1 MNNKLETIA
10 GNFSGVIGLCTA
22 SFLQLSNLKRT
33 IHFPLPITKERIQ
46 ALSALFEEGVKVS
59 KLNMMDDPAY
69 IEYQEKVND
78 FFTANE
84 FARGKM
90 LSKGTVDFFEYAMS
104 NPDEFGM
111 LQTYLSRV
119 EKQMETAWYGILQK
133 YGKLTLSLSKQAYPA

>member
-1 MNNKLETIA
+1 MNNKLEIVAEHFNGVTSLCIA
-10 GNFSGVIGLCTA
+10 G
-22 SFLQLSNLKRT
+22 FLQLSDLKRT
-33 IHFPLPITKERIQ
+33 IRIPLPITEDSIQ
-46 ALSALFEEGVKVS
+46 ALSTVFEEGVKVS
-59 KLNMMDDPAY
+59 KSNMIDDPAY
-69 IEYQEKVND
+69 IEYQEKIND

-90 LSKGTVDFFEYAMS
+90 LSKGTVDLFEYAMS

-133 YGKLTLSLSKQAYPA
+133 YGKLTLSLSKQVYPA